1 MRQPIVDDQV
11 RLTQDIPE
19 LWLTK
24 GECGVVRSTWF
35 APSIA
40 YEVEFQIG
48 LGSHT
53 RVLVRPEQLQ
63 VEEPE
68 ELAPPALAAA
78 RAANEA
84 AGPGTDGDGRCGY

>member
-1 MRQPIVDDQV
+1 MRQPVVDDQV

-24 GECGVVRSTWF
+24 GRCGVVRSTWF
-35 APSIA
+35 APSVA

-48 LGSHT
+48 RDCHT

-63 VEEPE
+63 VEERPE
-68 ELAPPALAAA
+68 LDESALAAA
-78 RAANEA
+78 AVNEA
-84 AGPGTDGDGRCGY
+84 SGPAPDGDSRCGY

>member
-1 MRQPIVDDQV
+1 MRQPLVDDQV

-35 APSIA
+35 APSVA
-40 YEVEFQIG
+40 YEVEFRIG
-48 LGSHT
+48 RDSHT

-63 VEEPE
+63 VEERSEVPG
-68 ELAPPALAAA
+68 PALAAA
-78 RAANEA
+78 AVNDATGHGR
-84 AGPGTDGDGRCGY
+84 DGDGRCGY

>member
-1 MRQPIVDDQV
+1 MRQPNVDDQV

-35 APSIA
+35 APSVA

-48 LGSHT
+48 LNCRT

-63 VEEPE
+63 VEERPE
-68 ELAPPALAAA
+68 PDLPALAAV
-78 RAANEA
+78 AAESEA
-84 AGPGTDGDGRCGY
+84 PGPAADGDRPCGY

>member
-19 LWLTK
+19 LWLSK

-35 APSIA
+35 APAVA

-48 LGSHT
+48 LDCRT

-63 VEEPE
+63 VEEQPE
-68 ELAPPALAAA
+68 PLLPFVAAV
-78 RAANEA
+78 AADEEQ
-84 AGPGTDGDGRCGY
+84 GPGAGDGRCGY

>member
-35 APSIA
+35 APAVA

-48 LGSHT
+48 LDCHT

-63 VEEPE
+63 VEERTEPGH
-68 ELAPPALAAA
+68 PALAVVS
-78 RAANEA
+78 EE
-84 AGPGTDGDGRCGY
+84 AGPIADGARRCGY

>member
-1 MRQPIVDDQV
+1 MRQPAIDDHV

-24 GECGVVRSTWF
+24 GERGVVRSTWF

-48 LGSHT
+48 LDCHT

-63 VEEPE
+63 VEEQPE
-68 ELAPPALAAA
+68 FGPPALAAA
-78 RAANEA
+78 AVGEA
-84 AGPGTDGDGRCGY
+84 SGRGADGDGRCGY

>member
-1 MRQPIVDDQV
+1 MRQPVVDDQV

-35 APSIA
+35 APSVA

-48 LGSHT
+48 RGSHT

-63 VEEPE
+63 VEEGPE
-68 ELAPPALAAA
+68 LDRSALAAA
-78 RAANEA
+78 AAVSEESGSA
-84 AGPGTDGDGRCGY
+84 ADGDRRCGY

>member
-1 MRQPIVDDQV
+1 MRQPVVDDQV

-35 APSIA
+35 APSVA

-48 LGSHT
+48 RDCRT

-63 VEEPE
+63 VEEP
-68 ELAPPALAAA
+68 APVPVADPAHSTQIPSL
-78 RAANEA
+78 RH
-84 AGPGTDGDGRCGY
+84 

>member
-24 GECGVVRSTWF
+24 GERGVVRSTWF
-35 APSIA
+35 APAIA

-48 LGSHT
+48 RDCRT

-68 ELAPPALAAA
+68 EEVALAGAA
-78 RAANEA
+78 ADH
-84 AGPGTDGDGRCGY
+84 GTHFGARSGLC